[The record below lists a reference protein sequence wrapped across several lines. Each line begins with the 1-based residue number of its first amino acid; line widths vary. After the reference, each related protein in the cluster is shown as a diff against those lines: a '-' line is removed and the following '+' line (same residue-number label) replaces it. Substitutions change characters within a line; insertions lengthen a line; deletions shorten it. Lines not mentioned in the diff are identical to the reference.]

1 MRRSVRPARDQLR
14 PEYDFSALKGGVRG
28 KYHKRAIAG
37 SNLVLLDPDV
47 ARAFPDAKTVN
58 RTLRRVAGLT
68 NKKATSSSR

>member
-1 MRRSVRPARDQLR
+1 
-14 PEYDFSALKGGVRG
+14 VRG

-68 NKKATSSSR
+68 KKKATSSSR